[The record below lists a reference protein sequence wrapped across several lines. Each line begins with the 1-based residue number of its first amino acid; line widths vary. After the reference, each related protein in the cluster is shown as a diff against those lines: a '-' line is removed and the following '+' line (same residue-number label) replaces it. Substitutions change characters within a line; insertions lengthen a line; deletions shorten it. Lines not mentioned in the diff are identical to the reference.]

1 MSDQYANRKKLFFFA
16 FINHRFYSH
25 FLKKKKRIKRKKRK
39 KTEGFKKR
47 YASIGKKSIEPKLNK
62 LKVYPQSYPL
72 FLKRITDSNKQW
84 RFSPALCRESK
95 LAANGRDS
103 SCSTSVAAD
112 MKKGGNFSSWTSSR
126 IKIELPTNDV
136 VNRKLIRGPG
146 KVLRTAFLSNFASRW
161 KT

>member
-16 FINHRFYSH
+16 FINHRFYSR

-72 FLKRITDSNKQW
+72 FLKRITDSNKQ
-84 RFSPALCRESK
+84 
-95 LAANGRDS
+95 
-103 SCSTSVAAD
+103 
-112 MKKGGNFSSWTSSR
+112 
-126 IKIELPTNDV
+126 
-136 VNRKLIRGPG
+136 
-146 KVLRTAFLSNFASRW
+146 
-161 KT
+161 